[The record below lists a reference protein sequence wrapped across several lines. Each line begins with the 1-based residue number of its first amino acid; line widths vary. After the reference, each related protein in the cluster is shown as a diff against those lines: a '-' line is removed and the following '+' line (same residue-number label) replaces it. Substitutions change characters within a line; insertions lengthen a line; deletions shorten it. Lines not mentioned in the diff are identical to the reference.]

1 MGISR
6 KDVPSH
12 VDWDRIAFGSGSAM
26 SCSEADE
33 IIEEIIAVLIA
44 RKLTIKVAKKL
55 LEETISSIDEEFV
68 LEKRKIG
75 DEII

>member
-1 MGISR
+1 MEISR
-6 KDVPSH
+6 KNVPNH
-12 VDWDRIAFGSGSAM
+12 VNWHTMAFGLGSTM
-26 SCSEADE
+26 SSSEANE

-44 RKLTIKVAKKL
+44 RKLTVKAAKDL
-55 LEETISSIDEEFV
+55 LEETISSIDKEFV

>member
-1 MGISR
+1 MEISKKR
-6 KDVPSH
+6 VPNH
-12 VDWDRIAFGSGSAM
+12 VDWDVMGFGRGSEM
-26 SCSEADE
+26 SSSEASE

-44 RKLTIKVAKKL
+44 RKLTVKAAKDL
-55 LEETISSIDEEFV
+55 LEETISSIDKEFV